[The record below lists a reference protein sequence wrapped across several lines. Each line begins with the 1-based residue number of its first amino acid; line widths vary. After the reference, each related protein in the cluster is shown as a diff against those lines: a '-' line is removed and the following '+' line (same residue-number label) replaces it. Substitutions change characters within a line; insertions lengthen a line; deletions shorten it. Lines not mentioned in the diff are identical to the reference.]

1 MEFLYFRQDINKAGK
16 KNACLHPNCWNSP
29 AGFSNFCGVHL
40 KMAREKGSQVL
51 AVISDKVG
59 DWQKFVIRIS

>member
-1 MEFLYFRQDINKAGK
+1 MEYLYFRQDINKAGK

-40 KMAREKGSQVL
+40 KMAREKGS
-51 AVISDKVG
+51 
-59 DWQKFVIRIS
+59 